1 MKATSAIPTPAMTQ
15 FRDDLAKLLGKYTGH
30 LQGDAMLALAAY
42 LTGQIVAFQDQ
53 RKMSPEQAMRLVTAN
68 LQLGN
73 DAAVADL
80 MSAGGTV
87 Q

>member
-1 MKATSAIPTPAMTQ
+1 MTATSILPTREMTR
-15 FRDDLAKLLGKYTGH
+15 FRDDLAKLLGKYSGR
-30 LQGDAMLALAAY
+30 LQADAMLALSAY

-53 RKMSPEQAMRLVTAN
+53 RKMSPEQAMHLVTAN

>member
-1 MKATSAIPTPAMTQ
+1 MKETSILPTSEMTC
-15 FRDDLAKLLGKYTGH
+15 FHDDLTKLLGKYTGH
-30 LQGDAMLALAAY
+30 LEGDAMLAVSAF

-53 RKMSPEQAMRLVTAN
+53 RKMSPEQAMRLVTIN

-73 DAAVADL
+73 DAAVADV

>member
-1 MKATSAIPTPAMTQ
+1 MKATSIIPTPEMTR
-15 FRDDLAKLLGKYTGH
+15 FRDDLASLLGKYTGH
-30 LQGDAMLALAAY
+30 LQGDAMLAVAAF
-42 LTGQIVAFQDQ
+42 LTGQIVAFQDE
-53 RKMSPEQAMRLVTAN
+53 RKMTPEQAMRLVTAN

-80 MSAGGTV
+80 MSASGTV